1 MDSKKVGEFIYKER
15 KKCNM
20 TQAQLAKRLNVT
32 SQAISKWEN
41 GRGLPDIELLKS
53 LSEIF
58 EVNIDEIL
66 NGEEKS
72 KKTHNKTK
80 YLLIILF
87 LIILFLGVY
96 LLKFSQNNNFTFSKI
111 ASDNHLFTIKGVM
124 AYNKNKKSIYI
135 SEINYADSDEPEY
148 KSIECILYESNGN
161 IEKKISSLSS
171 ISKNDSL
178 SLLSELLK
186 DLEFNIDDYDCTCS
200 NTLCNNLYLIINAL
214 NHNNDVITYNIS
226 LDIIPICNT

>member
-1 MDSKKVGEFIYKER
+1 MDAKKVGEFIYKER
-15 KKCNM
+15 KKRNM
-20 TQAQLAKRLNVT
+20 TQADLAKRLNVT

-41 GRGLPDIELLKS
+41 GRGLPDVELLKS

-58 EVNIDEIL
+58 EVNIEEIL

-72 KKTHNKTK
+72 KKTHNKIK

-87 LIILFLGVY
+87 LIILFLGIY
-96 LLKFSQNNNFTFSKI
+96 LLKSSQDNNFTFSKI

-135 SEINYADSDEPEY
+135 SEINYANNDEPKY
-148 KSIECILYESNGN
+148 KSIECILYESNDN
-161 IEKKISSLSS
+161 IEKKISSLYS

-178 SLLSELLK
+178 SSLSELLK

-200 NTLCNNLYLIINAL
+200 NIECNNLYLIINAI
-214 NHNNDVITYNIS
+214 NSNNDVITYNIPI
-226 LDIIPICNT
+226 DIIPICNT